1 MSHIVGLDLS
11 LTSTGI
17 AALSTSPPAVKVC
30 GDVAPVLL
38 RSVGEDGRRDDSY
51 QVRSRRVRRQ
61 CAAIMRTLD
70 DADIL
75 GDIALAVIEGP
86 IYAGKMLPSYFD
98 RAILFG
104 GVFGALDAAGVP
116 IVVVPSTTGHQFVT
130 GKGHAQKADIVAE
143 VKTWWPEL
151 RVHNDDEADALGY
164 AVMGAMHL
172 GFNLPFR
179 PWTRHHNAV
188 HTVCWPKLRGS
199 DG

>member
-1 MSHIVGLDLS
+1 MSYIVGLDLS

-17 AALSTSPPAVKVC
+17 AALATYPSAAVRAP
-30 GDVAPVLL
+30 GDIAPILL
-38 RSVGEDGRRDDSY
+38 RSVGEDGKKADSY

-61 CAAIMRTLD
+61 CAAIMRILD
-70 DADIL
+70 GYLLDT
-75 GDIALAVIEGP
+75 ALVVIEGP

-104 GVFGALDAAGVP
+104 GVFGALDARGIP
-116 IVVVPSTTGHQFVT
+116 IAVVPSTTGHQFVT

-143 VKTWWPEL
+143 VRKWWPVV
-151 RVHNDDEADALGY
+151 RVNNDDEADALGY

-172 GFNLPFR
+172 GLALPFR

-188 HTVCWPKLRGS
+188 HTVTWPKGRG